1 MKDEIEKLTM
11 LINKFARRTTFDRD
25 RIQVFLD
32 DDSNTIGI
40 TIDGSDWS
48 NYLSYQEAED
58 QIYNLFKG
66 IELGKQYYLRKIN
79 ESQDSCK

>member
-25 RIQVFLD
+25 RIQVFWD
-32 DDSNTIGI
+32 DDHKIGI

-79 ESQDSCK
+79 EDKDSCK